1 MKSLI
6 PPKLFWG
13 QRKAVYLT
21 LMESTIC
28 DISDTSLWVAVYRA
42 DESERPDAV
51 FNDPYARGLAG
62 ERGEKIVNSMLSG
75 RKNSWSMVART
86 WLIDHFVK
94 QNIDLGFTQV
104 LNLASG
110 LDTRPYRL
118 DLPSDLTWIDADLP
132 GIVEYMTT
140 MMKDEKPNCLHKRVS
155 IDLSKREARLAFFN
169 EVSANG
175 KKTLVITEGLLPYL
189 QEEEVG
195 ALAFD
200 LAHIPGFDRWM
211 MDLLSPAILP
221 MISKE
226 VGNMLHDAKSP
237 LIFAPEEG
245 EAFFQLFGWK
255 VIESRSRLKT
265 AAQLNRLPDD
275 LKPFAS
281 LPESQGTIRHY
292 PWAGICV
299 FEKIKSI

>member
-1 MKSLI
+1 
-6 PPKLFWG
+6 
-13 QRKAVYLT
+13 
-21 LMESTIC
+21 MEPTIR

-42 DESERPDAV
+42 DESDRPDAV
-51 FNDPYARGLAG
+51 FKDPYARRLAG
-62 ERGEKIVNSMLSG
+62 ERGERIVNSMLSG

-94 QNIDLGFTQV
+94 QHVELGFTQV

-118 DLPSDLTWIDADLP
+118 DLPTDLTWIDADLP

-155 IDLSKREARLAFFN
+155 IDLSNREARLAFFN
-169 EVSANG
+169 EVAANG

-189 QEEEVG
+189 PEEEVG

-221 MISKE
+221 MIAKE
-226 VGNMLHDAKSP
+226 MGNLLTDARSP

-245 EAFFQLFGWK
+245 EAFFQLFGWN
-255 VIESRSRLKT
+255 VVESRSRLQT
-265 AAQLNRLPDD
+265 AGQLNRLPDE
-275 LKPFAS
+275 LKPFAHM
-281 LPESQGTIRHY
+281 PDPPGTIRHH

-299 FEKIKSI
+299 FEKNKTF